1 MENQRPTPSSPEIAG
16 RGHTRREFI
25 RNLVLTSAY
34 AAPLIVTLSVSDVA
48 SASSISLGSPMM
60 MMMDDI
66 SPRGMMT
73 RTRKRKGK
81 LSF

>member
-1 MENQRPTPSSPEIAG
+1 MEDQKPTPSSPEITG

-34 AAPLIVTLSVSDVA
+34 VAPLIVTLSVSDVA
-48 SASSISLGSPMM
+48 AKSSISLGSPMM
-60 MMMDDI
+60 MMMNDI
-66 SPRGMMT
+66 SPRGKT
-73 RTRKRKGK
+73 KKPKKKKGK

>member
-1 MENQRPTPSSPEIAG
+1 MDDQKPTPNSPEIAG

-34 AAPLIVTLSVSDVA
+34 VAPLIVTLSVSDVA
-48 SASSISLGSPMM
+48 AKSSISLGSPMM
-60 MMMDDI
+60 MNDI
-66 SPRGMMT
+66 SPRGMSM
-73 RTRKRKGK
+73 RRKMGGK